1 MLEPDLNSSN
11 GVICG
16 KNSSQRYWIIRDKI
30 NKRNKRRSQDF
41 FRGTLN
47 SPIFLSLLKQIR
59 LFFKLSCVY
68 FQLAQKGK
76 CGWISL
82 DLNPWEPH
90 SSLTI
95 VRIIDHRVF
104 IFTSVKL
111 RGIKNF
117 TSLSSTFY
125 RNARAY
131 RAYPPGNAGGHTR
144 PPTHK

>member
-41 FRGTLN
+41 FQRYAQLTNFPVPIKTN
-47 SPIFLSLLKQIR
+47 SR
-59 LFFKLSCVY
+59 FFKLSCVY

-82 DLNPWEPH
+82 DLNPWEAH

-111 RGIKNF
+111 RGIKDF

-125 RNARAY
+125 RYARAY